1 MGKPTYGE
9 FSFPSDFGFAGSAGK
24 TMVKGYS
31 RGGKSKTEKEVAAVM
46 KEFGR
51 GELHSGS
58 KKGPVVTNPK
68 QAVAIGYSEAK
79 QAAKKKPVKA
89 QTGGEIRQGSQ
100 APITPEE
107 RMKMEQMARQQA
119 NLRREAVTKPDRSRA
134 EERSFERLRER
145 SGDTMSEEERM
156 REKYSEKPIRRKDG
170 GSAHSDEA
178 MDKKVVAAVLKK
190 HADQPA
196 SKAHKGLKFGGKAVP
211 SYKSTPKIK

>member
-24 TMVKGYS
+24 TMVKSYS
-31 RGGKSKTEKEVAAVM
+31 RGG
-46 KEFGR
+46 
-51 GELHSGS
+51 
-58 KKGPVVTNPK
+58 
-68 QAVAIGYSEAK
+68 
-79 QAAKKKPVKA
+79 KKKPVKA